1 MPMVS
6 RPRSRFAPLAA
17 RPSAAAAALPV
28 LLLLVV
34 LLLTAGSAPLCAMA
48 PDKAPQPQQKAASTA
63 PADAHAAAA
72 ATSATGTASAAGAT
86 AATGGTAAASP
97 SAPTKEQM
105 MEMMMKLAQP
115 GEHHKRLDGF
125 AGKWKTSGKAWMDP
139 GQPPTDFTGTTEST
153 WLLGGRYLQSVHRG
167 AFFGMPFEG
176 RGIDGYDNATNEY
189 FTTWMDNMGTGVMVF
204 RGKCDDPCKVLT
216 ETSENFD
223 AMAGKV
229 TKTKMVTTSIDPD
242 AYRFEMYMVG
252 GGPEGKDLKVMEL
265 TAKREK

>member
-6 RPRSRFAPLAA
+6 RPRSRFARFAA
-17 RPSAAAAALPV
+17 RPSAAATLPA
-28 LLLLVV
+28 LLLVVV
-34 LLLTAGSAPLCAMA
+34 LLLTAGSAPLSAMT

-63 PADAHAAAA
+63 PADAHAGAAA
-72 ATSATGTASAAGAT
+72 NGATGATGTA
-86 AATGGTAAASP
+86 AAASP
-97 SAPTKEQM
+97 SVPTKEQM

-125 AGKWKTSGKAWMDP
+125 AGKWKTSGKTWMDP

-153 WLLGGRYLQSVHRG
+153 WLLGGRYLQSVHKG
-167 AFFGMPFEG
+167 AFVGMPFEG

-216 ETSENFD
+216 ETAEAFD
-223 AMAGKV
+223 PMQGKV
-229 TKTKMVTTSIDPD
+229 TKTKTVTTSIDPD
-242 AYRFEMYMVG
+242 TYRFEMYMVG